1 MGHDEHFL
9 QRLDRIDREQV
20 ELALGLYR
28 DHELV
33 RYILSHT
40 NLPEGTQRVALAL
53 DDGGAGPH
61 LVVARSGA
69 FVTCLGQGMSTGA
82 LRIVSRA
89 HLDGLASKMERVRE
103 GIALAKKRG
112 FDEAR
117 LLKRVESSG
126 PNVARED
133 FLGACA
139 MLGPAVTLLMDV
151 YTEWAGTVEEIF
163 PLLLSTRTDAPMTRR
178 ARSELA
184 RGAWSMAH
192 AATILA
198 DSAPRDWVRAWT
210 AQPAH
215 ETASPWE
222 LLTVLGAFPFV
233 ARAAWV
239 AARLGKPVLASY
251 KARFASGRDPIAMR
265 EAGWGLL
272 CLALRHASLRNEALR
287 ALEPATLPTGRTEP
301 WVDQSFAMFA
311 GAADNVRRREDE
323 LRQEGLTLGRDL
335 MVVRTSDLP
344 EGSPHRFTTRE
355 EVPDDLV
362 LPALFDASYDANNG
376 ERGADLMLIGIAAFA
391 KARAEDLYFP
401 AQVLHA
407 MGPADLEG
415 TGASLVDIRRTLH
428 GVQRTVRRAERH
440 GRNDPCPCGSGK
452 KYKKC
457 HGR

>member
-9 QRLDRIDREQV
+9 QRLDRMDREQV

-33 RYILSHT
+33 RYILEHT
-40 NLPEGTQRVALAL
+40 HLPEGTERVALAL
-53 DDGGAGPH
+53 DDTGAGPH
-61 LVVARSGA
+61 LVVARTGA
-69 FVTCLGQGMSTGA
+69 FVTCLGKGMSTGG

-89 HLDGLASKMERVRE
+89 HLDALASKMERVRE

-126 PNVARED
+126 PGVARED

-139 MLGPAVTLLMDV
+139 MLGPAVTLLTDV
-151 YTEWAGTVEEIF
+151 YVEWAGAVEEIF
-163 PLLLSTRTDAPMTRR
+163 PLLLSTRVDAPMTRR

-184 RGAWSMAH
+184 RGAWAMAH
-192 AATILA
+192 MATILA
-198 DSAPRDWVRAWT
+198 ESAPRDWVREWT
-210 AQPAH
+210 AQPTHAK
-215 ETASPWE
+215 ASPWE
-222 LLTVLGAFPFV
+222 LLTIFGSFSFV

-239 AARLGKPVLASY
+239 AARLGKPVLATY
-251 KARFASGRDPIAMR
+251 KSRFASGSDPMAMR

-272 CLALRHASLRNEALR
+272 CLALRHAPLRNEALR
-287 ALEPATLPTGRTEP
+287 ALEPASLPTGRTEP
-301 WVDQSFAMFA
+301 WVDQTFAMFA
-311 GAADNVRRREDE
+311 AAADNVRRREDE

-335 MVVRTSDLP
+335 MLVRTSQLP
-344 EGSPHRFTTRE
+344 EDSPYRFTGRDQ
-355 EVPDDLV
+355 VPDDLV

-407 MGPADLEG
+407 IGPMDLEG
-415 TGASLVDIRRTLH
+415 AGESLVEIRRALH
-428 GVQRTVRRAERH
+428 GVQRTVRRADRH